1 MRLISSVHGSKSLKA
16 YLKFRKY
23 GHIIFYLNRNDTIYD
38 RFVFDIIILFH
49 QKFKL
54 IKLQKIAKK
63 SSFKERS
70 INIWPYIMRYLIRW
84 KTFYANLMQI
94 RVKLICPLNFQ
105 PRPHSRWKAKN
116 AFWSSLYSLGSL
128 FTYF

>member
-1 MRLISSVHGSKSLKA
+1 MRHIAFVHGSASLIA

-23 GHIIFYLNRNDTIYD
+23 GHIIFYLNRNDKIYD

-63 SSFKERS
+63 VPSKNVPLIFGLILCVILSDERHLT
-70 INIWPYIMRYLIRW
+70 LI
-84 KTFYANLMQI
+84 
-94 RVKLICPLNFQ
+94 
-105 PRPHSRWKAKN
+105 
-116 AFWSSLYSLGSL
+116 
-128 FTYF
+128 